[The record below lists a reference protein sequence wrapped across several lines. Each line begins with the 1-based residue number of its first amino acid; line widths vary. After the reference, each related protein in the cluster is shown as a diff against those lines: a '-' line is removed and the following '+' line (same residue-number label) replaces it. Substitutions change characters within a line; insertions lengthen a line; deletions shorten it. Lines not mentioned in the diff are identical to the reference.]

1 MYAWILKVNTKRTS
15 SNGTRVSMLIIT
27 RAKNLG
33 ILEALTVQSPGTSI
47 YEACLPSYSHNSALS
62 TTGVQR

>member
-1 MYAWILKVNTKRTS
+1 
-15 SNGTRVSMLIIT
+15 MLIIIG
-27 RAKNLG
+27 AKDLG

-47 YEACLPSYSHNSALS
+47 YGACLPSYPHNSALS